1 MPIPPKK
8 SLGQNFLVDAGAA
21 SMIIDAASLT
31 KADAVVEIGPGHGV
45 LTRGLA
51 GRAGS
56 VTAVELDD
64 RLYAELLREMADV
77 PNLEVVLGD
86 ALKFP
91 FDQLPGRVKVVANL
105 PYYIST
111 PIITRLI
118 DARAKISLMVLMLQK
133 EVAERISAPPG
144 GRQYGY
150 LSVMVQLYAKAETLF
165 TVPASSFYP
174 VPKVDSAV
182 LRLTVLPEPAA
193 ACRDYALF
201 EKVVSAAFSQRRK
214 TLANSLKSLKGINPD
229 TIPRIKDTG
238 IDPTRRAETLSVAEF
253 AALTDFLADFLFEFP
268 RVK

>member
-1 MPIPPKK
+1 MPPSITPKK

-21 SMIIDAASLT
+21 SMIIDAARLT
-31 KADAVVEIGPGHGV
+31 KDDAVVEIGPGHGV

-51 GRAGS
+51 ERAGS

-64 RLYAELLREMADV
+64 RLYAKLVREMAGV
-77 PNLEVVLGD
+77 PNLEIVLGD
-86 ALKFP
+86 ALKFS

-118 DARAKISLMVLMLQK
+118 DARDRVSLMVLMLQK

-144 GRQYGY
+144 GKQYGY
-150 LSVMVQLYAKAETLF
+150 LSVMVQLYARAETLF

-174 VPKVDSAV
+174 APKVDSAV
-182 LRLTVLPEPAA
+182 LRLELLEEPAA
-193 ACRDYALF
+193 HCRDYALF

-214 TLANSLKSLKGINPD
+214 TLANSLKSSGIVNPD
-229 TIPRIKDTG
+229 AIPRIKDTG

-253 AALTDFLADFLFEFP
+253 AVLTDFLFEFP